1 MNNRSLRFARRMGES
16 YPCPLYANPIEGPQQ
31 GRKPTS
37 RTYWICGV
45 AFLLL
50 LWGIS

>member
-1 MNNRSLRFARRMGES
+1 MNNRSLRFARTMGEAFKTPEWS
-16 YPCPLYANPIEGPQQ
+16 NPIEGPQQ

>member
-1 MNNRSLRFARRMGES
+1 MAEAFKDES
-16 YPCPLYANPIEGPQQ
+16 YANPIEGPQQ

-37 RTYWICGV
+37 RTYWICGA

-50 LWGIS
+50 LWSIA